1 MDTEKKKSRISSIDS
16 LRGLVMLLM
25 LVDHVRERFF
35 YHVPISDPLNIDE
48 VSVGLFFTRF
58 SAHFCAPVFV
68 FLTGLSAWLYAHPEG
83 RPLRSPSAFLF
94 KRGIF
99 LVFLELTLINFSW
112 FGNYRT
118 VYLQVIWAIGL
129 SMISLSLL
137 SKLPRIWV
145 GILGGIIVVGHNLL
159 TPISFEPGDTGYVIW
174 AILHDRG
181 YLLLLDTIRIKASYP
196 VLPWI
201 GVISLG
207 YFAGMLYTPS
217 GSVLQRQRNLLIIG
231 GLCFLLLIIIR
242 GLNVYGETLP
252 WRVQDTFV
260 MSIMSFLNYT
270 KYPPSLDFLLITLGL
285 GFVLLS
291 FFERVKCIWLD
302 ALKVLGGAPMF
313 FYVLHL
319 YVLLIA
325 YKVILF
331 FFGPNTDSGYF
342 SVHHL
347 YQVWLIASLLSM
359 LLYFPTEAFADF
371 KKRSSLP
378 WVKYF

>member
-1 MDTEKKKSRISSIDS
+1 
-16 LRGLVMLLM
+16 MLLM